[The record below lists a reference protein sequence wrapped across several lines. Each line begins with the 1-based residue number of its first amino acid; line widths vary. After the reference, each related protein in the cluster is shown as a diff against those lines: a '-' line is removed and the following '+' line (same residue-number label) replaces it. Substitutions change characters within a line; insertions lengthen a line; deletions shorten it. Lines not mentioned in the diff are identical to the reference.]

1 MDLVAKP
8 GTYLEGQ
15 VVDAAGA
22 PTPHAPLTYRAL
34 LDDVAVHARADRAGR
49 FRLGPMG
56 PGPHEVT
63 ALADRA
69 QGHAGSAPA
78 LVAGVDQPL
87 QLVVRSG
94 VDLHVSGVREDD
106 GRLAPL
112 VSAFVTRV
120 GEAPDLVAT
129 HRSKIGK
136 TTLTLGPVQPGT
148 LTVAVATR
156 DGWCGVL
163 EGLDVPAGTEPPD
176 RLIPLSP
183 GARLTLQARGEDT
196 LTVRVLAG
204 AAVVES
210 VTLPP
215 GEERHLVVPATRLV
229 VEAHEASGEV
239 RQHALRLE
247 PSSETLLAL
256 PR

>member
-1 MDLVAKP
+1 M
-8 GTYLEGQ
+8 
-15 VVDAAGA
+15 
-22 PTPHAPLTYRAL
+22 
-34 LDDVAVHARADRAGR
+34 
-49 FRLGPMG
+49 
-56 PGPHEVT
+56 
-63 ALADRA
+63 
-69 QGHAGSAPA
+69 
-78 LVAGVDQPL
+78 
-87 QLVVRSG
+87 
-94 VDLHVSGVREDD
+94 
-106 GRLAPL
+106 
-112 VSAFVTRV
+112 
-120 GEAPDLVAT
+120 
-129 HRSKIGK
+129 
-136 TTLTLGPVQPGT
+136 QPGT